1 MLFLTACLIYWSFFS
16 AFKVEQNISLIT
28 FLFINLALLLVS
40 AAGYLINDKHDIKT
54 DAINQKTKKHISLLN
69 SSNFNKLYFGFLI
82 TGFVLGSSLSI
93 LYSNW
98 FALFSYFFA
107 SITLHFYNSHL
118 KKRFLLGNLATS
130 LLISLAILIYPSF
143 EINLLDFES
152 HPTRIL
158 YFFAISSFLINM
170 VREIIK
176 DMEDIK
182 GDYAIGLETLPIM
195 IGKERSKNFSF
206 FIMIVSSILSILF
219 YTFYFLQNAYL
230 LFSAYLFVIIPSII
244 IAYLISKS
252 KFKKD
257 YSRISFALK
266 IHAGFGLLSILLF
279 YWF

>member
-16 AFKVEQNISLIT
+16 TFKVEQNISFSI
-28 FLFINLALLLVS
+28 FLLINLSLLAVS
-40 AAGYLINDKHDIKT
+40 AAGYLINDKHDIQT

-69 SSNFNKLYFGFLI
+69 SPHFKKLYFGLLI
-82 TGFVLGSSLSI
+82 TGFISGSFISI
-93 LYSNW
+93 IYSNW

-107 SITLHFYNSHL
+107 VVTLHFYNSHL
-118 KKRFLLGNLATS
+118 KKRLLLGNLATS

-143 EINLLDFES
+143 EIDLLNFES

-158 YFFAISSFLINM
+158 YFFALSSFLINL

-182 GDYAIGLETLPIM
+182 GDYAIGLDTLPIL
-195 IGKERSKNFSF
+195 IGKERSKNISF
-206 FIMIVSSILSILF
+206 FIMMISSIVSILF

-230 LFSAYLFVIIPSII
+230 LFSAYLFVIIPSVI
-244 IAYLISKS
+244 IAYLISQS

-279 YWF
+279 HWF